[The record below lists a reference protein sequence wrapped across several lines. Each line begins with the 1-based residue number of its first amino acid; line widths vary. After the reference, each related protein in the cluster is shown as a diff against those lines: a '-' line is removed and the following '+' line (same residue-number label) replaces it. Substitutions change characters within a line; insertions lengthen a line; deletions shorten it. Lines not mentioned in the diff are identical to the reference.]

1 MKMRITTAALAT
13 ERLETGARDLD
24 GATRNGAC
32 NLDGAT
38 LNGARDLDG
47 GTTRL

>member
-1 MKMRITTAALAT
+1 VQWLKEDENRDGAMKMRITTAAPAT

-24 GATRNGAC
+24 GATRNGAR

-38 LNGARDLDG
+38 
-47 GTTRL
+47 